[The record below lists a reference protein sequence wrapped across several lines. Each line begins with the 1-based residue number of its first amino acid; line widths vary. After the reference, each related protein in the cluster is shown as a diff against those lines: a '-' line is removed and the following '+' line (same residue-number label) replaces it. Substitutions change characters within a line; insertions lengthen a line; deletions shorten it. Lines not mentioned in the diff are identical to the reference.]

1 MTRTHRDPI
10 ASSAGSSS
18 GALSRY
24 AAATAAAE
32 QQGSASGDFTLDAT
46 EQAVAER
53 LQGMEIDMS
62 AMAVVSNVYRAA
74 NALRNHLERTVLTK
88 HGLTWTGWVVLWV
101 IWIWGEIESRHVA
114 AEAGVSKG
122 TLTGV
127 QKTLAAKGL
136 VDRTVHPDDARRV
149 LLSLTEEGE
158 RLMAAVFPEFNGVEA
173 WMTTELSGAEKR
185 ELARGLRALVQRA
198 EEA

>member
-1 MTRTHRDPI
+1 MSSTHRETDAP
-10 ASSAGSSS
+10 SVGPV
-18 GALSRY
+18 GGLSRY
-24 AAATAAAE
+24 AAAAAAAE
-32 QQGSASGDFTLDAT
+32 ERGTSCGEFTLDAT
-46 EQAVAER
+46 EHAVAER

-74 NALRNHLERTVLTK
+74 NAIRNHLERTILAP

-127 QKTLAAKGL
+127 QKTLTAKGL
-136 VDRTVHPDDARRV
+136 VDRTVHPEDARRV
-149 LLSLTEEGE
+149 LLSLTGDGE
-158 RLMAAVFPEFNGVEA
+158 RLMAAVFPEFNEVEA
-173 WMTTELSGAEKR
+173 WMTTGLSAAEKR
-185 ELARGLRALVQRA
+185 ELARGLRALVKRA
-198 EEA
+198 EGA

>member
-1 MTRTHRDPI
+1 MVRTLVNGDPN
-10 ASSAGSSS
+10 GS
-18 GALSRY
+18 LSRY
-24 AAATAAAE
+24 ARAAAAAAE
-32 QQGSASGDFTLDAT
+32 EGTPSGEFTLEAT
-46 EQAVAER
+46 EQAVTDR
-53 LQGMEIDMS
+53 LQGMEVDMS

-74 NALRNHLERTVLTK
+74 NALRNHLERTVLAP

-127 QKTLAAKGL
+127 QKTLMSKGL
-136 VDRTVHPDDARRV
+136 VHRTVHPEDARRV
-149 LLSLTEEGE
+149 LLSLTDEGE
-158 RLMAAVFPEFNGVEA
+158 RLMEELFPEFNGVEA
-173 WMTTELSGAEKR
+173 WMTTELSDAEKV

-198 EEA
+198 EHV

>member
-1 MTRTHRDPI
+1 
-10 ASSAGSSS
+10 
-18 GALSRY
+18 LSRY
-24 AAATAAAE
+24 VRATTAAGDGA
-32 QQGSASGDFTLDAT
+32 SSGDFTLEAT
-46 EQAVAER
+46 EQAVADR

-74 NALRNHLERTVLTK
+74 NAVRNHLERTVLAP

-127 QKTLAAKGL
+127 QKTLMTKGL
-136 VDRTVHPDDARRV
+136 VDRTVHPGDARRV
-149 LLSLTEEGE
+149 LLSLTDQGE
-158 RLMAAVFPEFNGVEA
+158 KLMGELFPQFNGVET
-173 WMTTELSGAEKR
+173 WVTTDMSDKEKLA
-185 ELARGLRALVQRA
+185 LARGLRALVKRA
-198 EEA
+198 EQP